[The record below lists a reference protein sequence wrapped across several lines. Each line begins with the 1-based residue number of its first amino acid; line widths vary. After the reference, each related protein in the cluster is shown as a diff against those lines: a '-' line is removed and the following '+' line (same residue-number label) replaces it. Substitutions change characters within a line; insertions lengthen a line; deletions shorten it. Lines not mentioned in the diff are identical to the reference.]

1 MNNNKNGIIALL
13 SLVILGILALVIF
26 ILARCSEVINPI
38 PVLTE
43 TSTGT
48 TVSTTLETE
57 TTNSNTTI
65 STTVLTT
72 TETVSSSS
80 NSTSS
85 ESSSTITETVTLFST
100 EPVTTKDEIV
110 SIPYDI
116 IVITDLPITTTK
128 KVETTVY
135 TTTISYI
142 ITSTV
147 TESPTP
153 SKRTLLKV
161 FPKGTYFCYERT
173 GVKGGS
179 GRTLIDCSIGENT
192 GDKVIK
198 GSIACRYLY
207 DLYCYNKNGRT
218 TVYIE
223 VPEFP
228 QADGYYYLDD
238 CNGSYDIVDFF
249 YYYASNCPFQ
259 YQGVVSNVS
268 VYIDN

>member
-26 ILARCSEVINPI
+26 VLVRCSEVINPI

-80 NSTSS
+80 NSTFS
-85 ESSSTITETVTLFST
+85 ESTATTETVILYNT
-100 EPVTTKDEIV
+100 EPVTTKDEII
-110 SIPYDI
+110 SIPYNI
-116 IVITDLPITTTK
+116 VVITDLPITTTK

-135 TTTISYI
+135 TTTIPYI

-161 FPKGTYFCYERT
+161 FPKGTYYCYEKT

-179 GRTLIDCSIGENT
+179 GRTLIDCSIGENN

-223 VPEFP
+223 IPEFP
-228 QADGYYYLDD
+228 QATGYYYLDD
-238 CNGSYDIVDFF
+238 CNASYDIVDFF

-259 YQGVVSNVS
+259 YQGVVSNIS

>member
-57 TTNSNTTI
+57 TTKSNTTI

-85 ESSSTITETVTLFST
+85 ESSTIIETVILYNT
-100 EPVTTKDEIV
+100 EPTTTKDEII
-110 SIPYDI
+110 SISYDI
-116 IVITDLPITTTK
+116 IVVTDPPITTMN
-128 KVETTVY
+128 KVETTIY
-135 TTTISYI
+135 TTTIPYI
-142 ITSTV
+142 TTSTV
-147 TESPTP
+147 TESPTLP
-153 SKRTLLKV
+153 KRTLLKV

-179 GRTLIDCSIGENT
+179 GRTLIDCSIGENNS
-192 GDKVIK
+192 DKVIK

-228 QADGYYYLDD
+228 QMTGHYYLDD

>member
-1 MNNNKNGIIALL
+1 MNNNKNGIIALF

-43 TSTGT
+43 TTIRT
-48 TVSTTLETE
+48 EISTTLGIE
-57 TTNSNTTI
+57 TTNSNTTV

-85 ESSSTITETVTLFST
+85 ESSSTITETVTLLSA
-100 EPVTTKDEIV
+100 EPITTKDEII
-110 SIPYDI
+110 SIPCDI
-116 IVITDLPITTTK
+116 IVVTDPPITTQK
-128 KVETTVY
+128 KVETTVC
-135 TTTISYI
+135 TTIIPY
-142 ITSTV
+142 ITSPSI
-147 TESPTP
+147 TESSTLPR
-153 SKRTLLKV
+153 RTLLKV

-173 GVKGGS
+173 DVKGGS

-228 QADGYYYLDD
+228 QANGYYYLDD

-249 YYYASNCPFQ
+249 YYFASNCPFQ

>member
-38 PVLTE
+38 PVLIE

-57 TTNSNTTI
+57 ITNSNTTI

-80 NSTSS
+80 NLISS
-85 ESSSTITETVTLFST
+85 ESSMITETVTLFST
-100 EPVTTKDEIV
+100 EPVTTKGEII

-116 IVITDLPITTTK
+116 VVITDPFTNIK
-128 KVETTVY
+128 IVETTVC
-135 TTTISYI
+135 TTVIPYI
-142 ITSTV
+142 TTSTV
-147 TESPTP
+147 TESPTS

-161 FPKGTYFCYERT
+161 FPKGTYYCYEKT

-179 GRTLIDCSIGENT
+179 GRTLIDCSIGENN

-223 VPEFP
+223 IPEFP
-228 QADGYYYLDD
+228 QATGYYYLDD
-238 CNGSYDIVDFF
+238 CNASYDIVDFF

-259 YQGVVSNVS
+259 YQGVVSNLS
-268 VYIDN
+268 VYVDN

>member
-1 MNNNKNGIIALL
+1 MNNNKNGIVALL
-13 SLVILGILALVIF
+13 SLTIFGILALVIF

-38 PVLTE
+38 PALTE

-48 TVSTTLETE
+48 TISITLETE
-57 TTNSNTTI
+57 TTKSNTTI

-72 TETVSSSS
+72 TEIVSSSS
-80 NSTSS
+80 NLTSS
-85 ESSSTITETVTLFST
+85 ESSMITETVTLFNT
-100 EPVTTKDEIV
+100 EPMTTKDEII

-116 IVITDLPITTTK
+116 VVITDPVTDIK
-128 KVETTVY
+128 IVETTVC
-135 TTTISYI
+135 TTVIPYITTPTI
-142 ITSTV
+142 
-147 TESPTP
+147 TESPTFP
-153 SKRTLLKV
+153 KRTLLKV

-179 GRTLIDCSIGENT
+179 GRTLIDCSIGENN
-192 GDKVIK
+192 GDKLIK

-223 VPEFP
+223 IPEYP
-228 QADGYYYLDD
+228 QMTGYYYLDD

-249 YYYASNCPFQ
+249 YYYALNCPFQ

-268 VYIDN
+268 VYVDN

>member
-1 MNNNKNGIIALL
+1 MNNNKNGIIALM

-65 STTVLTT
+65 STTVLTK

-80 NSTSS
+80 NSISS
-85 ESSSTITETVTLFST
+85 ESSTITETVTLFST
-100 EPVTTKDEIV
+100 EPITTKDEII

-116 IVITDLPITTTK
+116 IVITDLPITTQK
-128 KVETTVY
+128 KVETTVC
-135 TTTISYI
+135 TTITPY
-142 ITSTV
+142 ITSPSI
-147 TESPTP
+147 TESPTLP
-153 SKRTLLKV
+153 KRTLLKV

-192 GDKVIK
+192 GDKIIK

-207 DLYCYNKNGRT
+207 DMYCYNRNGRT

-228 QADGYYYLDD
+228 QMEGYYYLDD

-259 YQGVVSNVS
+259 YQGVVPNVS
-268 VYIDN
+268 VYVDN

>member
-13 SLVILGILALVIF
+13 SLVILGILTLVIF
-26 ILARCSEVINPI
+26 VLVRCSEVINPI

-43 TSTGT
+43 TSTQT

-85 ESSSTITETVTLFST
+85 ESATTTETVILYSA
-100 EPVTTKDEIV
+100 EPVTTKDEII

-116 IVITDLPITTTK
+116 IVITDPPITTMK
-128 KVETTVY
+128 EVETTIY
-135 TTTISYI
+135 TTTIPYI
-142 ITSTV
+142 TTPTV
-147 TESPTP
+147 TESPTLP
-153 SKRTLLKV
+153 KRTLLKV

-179 GRTLIDCSIGENT
+179 GRTLIDCSIGENN

-207 DLYCYNKNGRT
+207 DLYCYNRNGRT
-218 TVYIE
+218 TVYLEI
-223 VPEFP
+223 PEYP
-228 QADGYYYLDD
+228 QMTGHYYLDD

>member
-1 MNNNKNGIIALL
+1 MNNTKNGIVALL
-13 SLVILGILALVIF
+13 SLTIFSILALVIF

-57 TTNSNTTI
+57 TTKSNTTI
-65 STTVLTT
+65 STTVLTK

-85 ESSSTITETVTLFST
+85 ELTTTTETMVAYNT
-100 EPVTTKDEIV
+100 EPVTTKDEII

-116 IVITDLPITTTK
+116 VVITDSPITTMK
-128 KVETTVY
+128 KAETTVC
-135 TTTISYI
+135 TTVIPYI
-142 ITSTV
+142 TTSIV

-179 GRTLIDCSIGENT
+179 GRTLIDCSIGENN
-192 GDKVIK
+192 GNKVIK

-207 DLYCYNKNGRT
+207 DLYCYNKNERT

-268 VYIDN
+268 VYVDN

>member
-1 MNNNKNGIIALL
+1 MNSKKNGIIALL

-26 ILARCSEVINPI
+26 VLVRCSEVISPI
-38 PVLTE
+38 PALTE
-43 TSTGT
+43 TSTQT
-48 TVSTTLETE
+48 TIYTTLETE
-57 TTNSNTTI
+57 TTNSNTTV

-80 NSTSS
+80 NST
-85 ESSSTITETVTLFST
+85 TTAETMIVYNT
-100 EPVTTKDEIV
+100 EPVTTKDEII

-116 IVITDLPITTTK
+116 IVVTDPPITTMN
-128 KVETTVY
+128 KVETTIY
-135 TTTISYI
+135 TTTIPYI
-142 ITSTV
+142 TTPTIT
-147 TESPTP
+147 EAPISP
-153 SKRTLLKV
+153 KRTLIKV

-179 GRTLIDCSIGENT
+179 GRTLIDCSIGENN

-223 VPEFP
+223 IPEFQ
-228 QADGYYYLDD
+228 QATGYYYLDD
-238 CNGSYDIVDFF
+238 CNASYDTVDFF

-259 YQGVVSNVS
+259 YQGVISNIS
-268 VYIDN
+268 VYVDN

>member
-13 SLVILGILALVIF
+13 SLTILGILALVIF

-65 STTVLTT
+65 STTVLTK

-85 ESSSTITETVTLFST
+85 ESSATTETVTLFNT
-100 EPVTTKDEIV
+100 EPITTKDEII

-116 IVITDLPITTTK
+116 VVITDPVTDIK
-128 KVETTVY
+128 IVETTVY
-135 TTTISYI
+135 TTVISYI
-142 ITSTV
+142 TTPTI

-192 GDKVIK
+192 GDMVIK

-207 DLYCYNKNGRT
+207 DMYCYNRNGRT

-223 VPEFP
+223 IPEFP
-228 QADGYYYLDD
+228 QATGYYYLDD

-259 YQGVVSNVS
+259 YQGVVSNIS

>member
-1 MNNNKNGIIALL
+1 MNSNKNGIVALL
-13 SLVILGILALVIF
+13 SLTIFGILALVIF
-26 ILARCSEVINPI
+26 ILSRCSEVINPI

-72 TETVSSSS
+72 TETVSSYS

-85 ESSSTITETVTLFST
+85 ESTATTETVILYNT
-100 EPVTTKDEIV
+100 EPVTTKDEII

-116 IVITDLPITTTK
+116 IVVTDPVTEVKI
-128 KVETTVY
+128 VETTIC
-135 TTTISYI
+135 TTAIPYI
-142 ITSTV
+142 TAPIIN
-147 TESPTP
+147 ESPTLP
-153 SKRTLLKV
+153 RRTLLKV

-207 DLYCYNKNGRT
+207 DMYCYNRNGRT

-228 QADGYYYLDD
+228 QATGYYYLDD

-268 VYIDN
+268 VYVDN

>member
-1 MNNNKNGIIALL
+1 MNNNKNGIVALL
-13 SLVILGILALVIF
+13 SLVILGILTLVIF
-26 ILARCSEVINPI
+26 VLVRCSEVINPI
-38 PVLTE
+38 PALTE
-43 TSTGT
+43 TSTQT
-48 TVSTTLETE
+48 TISTTLETE

-65 STTVLTT
+65 STT
-72 TETVSSSS
+72 ETVSSSS

-85 ESSSTITETVTLFST
+85 ESGTTTETVILYNT
-100 EPVTTKDEIV
+100 EPVTTKDEII

-116 IVITDLPITTTK
+116 IVITDPPIITTN
-128 KVETTVY
+128 KVETTIC
-135 TTTISYI
+135 TTAIPYI
-142 ITSTV
+142 TTPTV
-147 TESPTP
+147 TESPTLP
-153 SKRTLLKV
+153 KRTLLKV

-179 GRTLIDCSIGENT
+179 GRTLIDCSIGENN

-223 VPEFP
+223 IPEFP
-228 QADGYYYLDD
+228 QATGYYYLDD
-238 CNGSYDIVDFF
+238 CNASYDIVDFF